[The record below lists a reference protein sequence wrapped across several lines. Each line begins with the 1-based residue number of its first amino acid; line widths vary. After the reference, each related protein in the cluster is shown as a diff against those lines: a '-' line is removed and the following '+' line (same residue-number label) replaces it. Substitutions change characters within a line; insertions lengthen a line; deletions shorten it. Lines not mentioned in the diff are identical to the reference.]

1 MRPCATASAVFTG
14 VLLAAALFAAC
25 SSGTAPPSQP
35 DSAPLGTSPPSPP
48 PASQPTPAT
57 APGAADPGATAPG
70 AADPGATAP
79 GAAAPAQPDRPA
91 SRKKAPETVEDC
103 KVIASEITNEPPDGG
118 VVMNNAMTGADAG
131 SSDRLQP
138 LVDAIKARRDGFRC
152 CFDLYARK
160 HPGAQGRITWQLKLK
175 PDGTFEEA
183 SIVRDKS
190 DVTAPQIESCMEE
203 LAKSVT
209 WARSPSGKET
219 VLTYPFDFKRRNY

>member
-1 MRPCATASAVFTG
+1 MRAMRPCATASAVFTG
-14 VLLAAALFAAC
+14 VLLAATLFAAC
-25 SSGTAPPSQP
+25 SSGTAPPSPP
-35 DSAPLGTSPPSPP
+35 DSAPLGASSP
-48 PASQPTPAT
+48 PASQPGA
-57 APGAADPGATAPG
+57 AADPGAAAPG
-70 AADPGATAP
+70 AAAPGATDP
-79 GAAAPAQPDRPA
+79 GAAAPAQPDKPA
-91 SRKKAPETVEDC
+91 TRRKAPETVEDC

-118 VVMNNAMTGADAG
+118 VVMNNAMTSADAG

-160 HPGAQGRITWQLKLK
+160 HPGAQGRVTWQLKLK
-175 PDGTFEEA
+175 PDGSFEEA
-183 SIVRDKS
+183 TIVRDKS
-190 DVTAPQIESCMEE
+190 DVTAPQVEDCMEE

>member
-25 SSGTAPPSQP
+25 SSGTAPPPSPP
-35 DSAPLGTSPPSPP
+35 DSASLNASPSPP
-48 PASQPTPAT
+48 PPSQPAS
-57 APGAADPGATAPG
+57 PGAADPGATAPG
-70 AADPGATAP
+70 AADPGAT
-79 GAAAPAQPDRPA
+79 APAQPDRPA

-103 KVIASEITNEPPDGG
+103 KVIASDITNEPPDGG
-118 VVMNNAMTGADAG
+118 VVMNNATTSADAG

-160 HPGAQGRITWQLKLK
+160 HQGAQGRITWQLKLK

-190 DVTAPQIESCMEE
+190 DVTAPQVESCMEE
-203 LAKSVT
+203 LAKSIT

>member
-14 VLLAAALFAAC
+14 VLLAATLFAAC
-25 SSGTAPPSQP
+25 SSGTAPPPSQP
-35 DSAPLGTSPPSPP
+35 DSASLGAAPP
-48 PASQPTPAT
+48 PASQPASAT

-70 AADPGATAP
+70 AAEPGATAP
-79 GAAAPAQPDRPA
+79 AQAA

-103 KVIASEITNEPPDGG
+103 KAIASEITNEPPDGG
-118 VVMNNAMTGADAG
+118 VVMNNAMTSADAG
-131 SSDRLQP
+131 ASDRLQP
-138 LVDAIKARRDGFRC
+138 LVDAIKARRDSFRC

-160 HPGAQGRITWQLKLK
+160 HQGAQGRITWQLKLK

-203 LAKSVT
+203 LAKSIT

>member
-14 VLLAAALFAAC
+14 VLVAATLFVAC
-25 SSGTAPPSQP
+25 SSGTAPPSP
-35 DSAPLGTSPPSPP
+35 PESAPPGASPP
-48 PASQPTPAT
+48 PASQPAAADPAV
-57 APGAADPGATAPG
+57 ADPGAASPG
-70 AADPGATAP
+70 AP
-79 GAAAPAQPDRPA
+79 APAHADKPA
-91 SRKKAPETVEDC
+91 GRGKTPETVEDC
-103 KVIASEITNEPPDGG
+103 KAIASEITNEPPDGG
-118 VVMNNAMTGADAG
+118 VVMNNAMTSADAG

-183 SIVRDKS
+183 TIVRDKS

-203 LAKSVT
+203 LAKSIT
-209 WARSPSGKET
+209 WARSPGGKET
-219 VLTYPFDFKRRNY
+219 VLTYPFDFKRRN

>member
-14 VLLAAALFAAC
+14 VLLAATLFAAC
-25 SSGTAPPSQP
+25 SSGTAPPTPP
-35 DSAPLGTSPPSPP
+35 DSAPLGASPP
-48 PASQPTPAT
+48 PESQPPAAAEPGAAEPGAA
-57 APGAADPGATAPG
+57 APGAADPGA
-70 AADPGATAP
+70 
-79 GAAAPAQPDRPA
+79 AAAPAQPDKPA
-91 SRKKAPETVEDC
+91 ARKKAPETVEDC
-103 KVIASEITNEPPDGG
+103 KVIASEITNDPPDGG
-118 VVMNNAMTGADAG
+118 VVMNNAMTSADAG

-190 DVTAPQIESCMEE
+190 DVTAPQIESCMAE
-203 LAKSVT
+203 LAKSIT

>member
-25 SSGTAPPSQP
+25 SSGAAPPPSPP
-35 DSAPLGTSPPSPP
+35 DSAPPPSPPDSAPPPSPP
-48 PASQPTPAT
+48 PASQPAS
-57 APGAADPGATAPG
+57 PGAADPGATAAG
-70 AADPGATAP
+70 AADP

-103 KVIASEITNEPPDGG
+103 KVIASEITNDPPDGG
-118 VVMNNAMTGADAG
+118 VVMNNATTSADAG

-190 DVTAPQIESCMEE
+190 DVTAPQVESCMEE
-203 LAKSVT
+203 LAKSIT